1 MSFLPQLQLALDL
14 AIADS
19 FTVLEAVHEYIDVIE
34 VGTPLVYQEG
44 MQVVRTL
51 RTAYPKHKLVADLKI
66 MDAGALE
73 ADIAFEAGADV
84 VTVLALASDETVQG
98 AIKSAKAKA
107 KSVMVDMIQVP
118 NLLDRAESL
127 VSLGVEHLCVHTA
140 YDLQAMV
147 ATPYQALRVL
157 RERFTSTHLGI
168 AGGVSLS
175 NLDAIIPFKPNS
187 IIVGSAIS
195 KAENP
200 TEIAKAM
207 HEKLRK
213 PL

>member
-14 AIADS
+14 PMTDS
-19 FTVLEAVHEYIDVIE
+19 FAVLEAVHEYIDSIE

-44 MQVVRTL
+44 MQVVRSL
-51 RTAYPKHKLVADLKI
+51 RAAYPEHRLVVDLKI

-84 VTVLALASDETVQG
+84 VTVLALASDKTIQG

-118 NLLDRAESL
+118 NLLERAESL

-140 YDLQAMV
+140 YDLQAVV
-147 ATPYQALRVL
+147 ATPYQALQVL
-157 RERFTSTHLGI
+157 RERFATTHLGI
-168 AGGVSLS
+168 AGGVNLS
-175 NLDAIIPFKPNS
+175 NLDAILPFKPNS

-200 TEIAKAM
+200 AEVAKAM

-213 PL
+213 TL